1 MRLFKEHMAM
11 SPVDYINAYKVAIA
25 CEKMQSTNMN
35 ASEAAMWSGFDDE
48 KYFSRIFK
56 RVKGM
61 TPTEYRKSKPDEDPF
76 MWIKE
81 RGLLFR

>member
-1 MRLFKEHMAM
+1 M